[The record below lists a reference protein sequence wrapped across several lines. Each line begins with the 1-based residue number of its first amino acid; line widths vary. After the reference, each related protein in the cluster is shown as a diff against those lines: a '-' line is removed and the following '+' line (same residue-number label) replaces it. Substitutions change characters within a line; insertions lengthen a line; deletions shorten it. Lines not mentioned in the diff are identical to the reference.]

1 MKNIVLLMSVLAL
14 LSFIPACST
23 LPGTG
28 LLYTH
33 PVQPLTR
40 HRWPVDVT
48 QNDSAQGDRKEI
60 QFQYVTVVWDY
71 NAIGE
76 IAKKGGIK
84 TIHYADL
91 ETRSVFFGIWGRS
104 IVHIYGTAE

>member
-1 MKNIVLLMSVLAL
+1 MKKNLSLIIL
-14 LSFIPACST
+14 LSFVVFMPACST

-33 PVQPLTR
+33 TVQPLTH
-40 HRWPVDVT
+40 HRLPVDVA
-48 QNDSAQGDRKEI
+48 QNGNAQGDRKEI
-60 QFQYVTVVWDY
+60 QFQYMTVVWDY

-91 ETRSVFFGIWGRS
+91 ETRSVFFGIWGRY
-104 IVHIYGTAE
+104 IVHVYGTAE